1 MNSSLNTEAR
11 FIVKNSQ
18 PIPIPGKNN
27 NINEYSLK
35 QNFFNPNKSSPPNSW
50 NERLLSRLEYYN
62 KKNNNYNNINLY

>member
-1 MNSSLNTEAR
+1 MNNSLNMEPR

-18 PIPIPGKNN
+18 PIPIPGKKN

-50 NERLLSRLEYYN
+50 NTRLLSRLEIYN
-62 KKNNNYNNINLY
+62 NSNNINLY

>member
-1 MNSSLNTEAR
+1 MNNSLNMEPR

-18 PIPIPGKNN
+18 PIPIPEKKN

-50 NERLLSRLEYYN
+50 NTRLLSRLEIY
-62 KKNNNYNNINLY
+62 NNNNNNNNIINLY